1 MRGERTSRRLNW
13 GNPDAAPVLS
23 YARSVGGAAAS
34 TTVATVALVAGG
46 EHHKEG
52 QPRPAEHGWMSDV
65 EGSQVIHA
73 RASKHQACRS
83 PVE

>member
-23 YARSVGGAAAS
+23 YAPSVGGAAAAS
-34 TTVATVALVAGG
+34 TVATVALVAGG
-46 EHHKEG
+46 EHDEKG
-52 QPRPAEHGWMSDV
+52 QPRPSEHGWMSDV

-83 PVE
+83 RLE